1 MDQIAEHKARIEK
14 LERQVEKLTRLV
26 DPALRKLGF
35 PAALDEQDLHI
46 NSRGQWSR
54 GDAA

>member
-46 NSRGQWSR
+46 NSRGQRSR